1 MPASPG
7 GAGRT
12 GNQLRAAVAA
22 LRRIVGMPDYP
33 AYVAHLRTSHPER
46 PIPSEREFYDEYVRT
61 RYGDGP
67 TRCC

>member
-7 GAGRT
+7 GAGLGRT
-12 GNQLRAAVAA
+12 RVRSALTA
-22 LRRIVGMPDYP
+22 LRRVLGMPDYG
-33 AYVAHLRTSHPER
+33 AYVAHLRTSHPDR
-46 PIPSEREFYDEYVRT
+46 PVPSAREFYDDYVRT